1 MNNIQKVDNLFNEA
15 KELFNSKNFA
25 GAKEKLNL
33 ILSIDPQFVLAHS
46 HLGVIEFKNKEYQ
59 DAIHHCDTAIDLDP
73 LCAHAYYI
81 KALICEETGEVPIAV
96 KNINKAI
103 KINSRDASFYLLRC
117 KINMSQSEFNSAQN
131 DMLKAIESNNLYGGF
146 SDYDIILQSL
156 RTMETLIENEQF
168 DQSKKVISMLIEW
181 YPQYN
186 DTYNFNKLYSLSSEE
201 NTSEILYKIKDLFNK
216 KMKVPTP
223 DTSNRDKL
231 LLKEI
236 LININK
242 R

>member
-1 MNNIQKVDNLFNEA
+1 
-15 KELFNSKNFA
+15 
-25 GAKEKLNL
+25 
-33 ILSIDPQFVLAHS
+33 
-46 HLGVIEFKNKEYQ
+46 
-59 DAIHHCDTAIDLDP
+59 
-73 LCAHAYYI
+73 
-81 KALICEETGEVPIAV
+81 
-96 KNINKAI
+96 
-103 KINSRDASFYLLRC
+103 
-117 KINMSQSEFNSAQN
+117 MSQSEFNSAQN
-131 DMLKAIESNNLYGGF
+131 DMLKAIESNNLYGDI
-146 SDYDIILQSL
+146 SDDDIILQSL

-186 DTYNFNKLYSLSSEE
+186 DTYNFNQLYSLSSEE

-223 DTSNRDKL
+223 DTSNMDKL

>member
-1 MNNIQKVDNLFNEA
+1 
-15 KELFNSKNFA
+15 
-25 GAKEKLNL
+25 
-33 ILSIDPQFVLAHS
+33 
-46 HLGVIEFKNKEYQ
+46 
-59 DAIHHCDTAIDLDP
+59 
-73 LCAHAYYI
+73 
-81 KALICEETGEVPIAV
+81 
-96 KNINKAI
+96 
-103 KINSRDASFYLLRC
+103 
-117 KINMSQSEFNSAQN
+117 MSQSKFNSAQN
-131 DMLKAIESNNLYGGF
+131 DMLKAIESNNLYGDI
-146 SDYDIILQSL
+146 SDDDIILQSL

-186 DTYNFNKLYSLSSEE
+186 DTYNFNQLYSLSSEE

-223 DTSNRDKL
+223 DTSNMDKL

>member
-1 MNNIQKVDNLFNEA
+1 
-15 KELFNSKNFA
+15 
-25 GAKEKLNL
+25 
-33 ILSIDPQFVLAHS
+33 
-46 HLGVIEFKNKEYQ
+46 
-59 DAIHHCDTAIDLDP
+59 
-73 LCAHAYYI
+73 
-81 KALICEETGEVPIAV
+81 
-96 KNINKAI
+96 
-103 KINSRDASFYLLRC
+103 
-117 KINMSQSEFNSAQN
+117 
-131 DMLKAIESNNLYGGF
+131 
-146 SDYDIILQSL
+146 
-156 RTMETLIENEQF
+156 METLIENEQF

-186 DTYNFNKLYSLSSEE
+186 DTYNFNQLYSLSSEE